1 MAPLPFHQPG
11 MYRLLFLLAK
21 RARFCQRGGFFSSLQ
36 RRGERRAQRAVW
48 DERSEQCGASAASS
62 AAVRA
67 SAVGCS
73 PGEASAASELPELH
87 EGSGGRG

>member
-48 DERSEQCGASAASS
+48 GERSEQYGASAASS
-62 AAVRA
+62 ASGTKA
-67 SAVGCS
+67 
-73 PGEASAASELPELH
+73 GERSEQCGSASER
-87 EGSGGRG
+87 SGVQSG